1 MTAQHCGQRAA
12 ADGVLEHH
20 LQQVEGTYISRVA
33 GRTMFASYNGGQSSV
48 PRVLPSN
55 HRSPSDD
62 PSDDAFGR
70 AVFLEPKRAY
80 VYSRNRTL
88 YCNTKLVCCL
98 GTNQEIFL
106 RVQSS
111 AWYPAGLRRETGRS

>member
-1 MTAQHCGQRAA
+1 MTAQHCGQRAV

-20 LQQVEGTYISRVA
+20 LQQTEGTHISRVA
-33 GRTMFASYNGGQSSV
+33 GRTMFASYNGAQSSV

-55 HRSPSDD
+55 HRS

-80 VYSRNRTL
+80 VYSRDPTL
-88 YCNTKLVCCL
+88 YTIQVTKEM
-98 GTNQEIFL
+98 GE
-106 RVQSS
+106 
-111 AWYPAGLRRETGRS
+111 AEG